1 MIDFPT
7 GPIARASHRAAVV
20 CVVCLAWFVSRPCA
34 AAELLVSL
42 RFQSNAPSCGDQT
55 AFRAAVRQRDARI
68 RWSDQGSIRLDVR
81 VVLGERGRY
90 EGSLRVLDEDGS
102 GNTRRVDGKCK
113 EVVDALALFAAMTV
127 HAQAEQ
133 FEPEKPTKPRPPE
146 PPTTTAPKTPTRPGP
161 SASEAVTTPET
172 KMDGS
177 SPATKPPASDADGKP
192 TGGPAKASA
201 KRPATAGVPP
211 VPKDAGPTTDE
222 EKSPDATRSKPP
234 TAPPTPRTFRP
245 SEGWRWG
252 VGVYAGTANSLDEG
266 FEFILPVFVS
276 LEKHGPQLLSP
287 AFRLGIITTVP
298 ADASL
303 AVGEARLTRV
313 TGRLEGCP
321 LRLRWFKRWSLLPC
335 AGFEAGV
342 IAAQSSGL
350 DENTDAISGW
360 AAADGT
366 LRLGVDLTSWLAVQ
380 VQGGLGG
387 VVQRPR
393 YFVEGASADVS
404 LQLAS
409 LYGTLGSGL
418 HLQFR

>member
-1 MIDFPT
+1 M
-7 GPIARASHRAAVV
+7 
-20 CVVCLAWFVSRPCA
+20 
-34 AAELLVSL
+34 
-42 RFQSNAPSCGDQT
+42 
-55 AFRAAVRQRDARI
+55 
-68 RWSDQGSIRLDVR
+68 
-81 VVLGERGRY
+81 
-90 EGSLRVLDEDGS
+90 LDEDGS

-133 FEPEKPTKPRPPE
+133 LEPKGPTKPTPSE
-146 PPTTTAPKTPTRPGP
+146 PPTTTAPTKPPPAGPT
-161 SASEAVTTPET
+161 AEAVTTPEPKT
-172 KMDGS
+172 DRGVPS
-177 SPATKPPASDADGKP
+177 TKPPASDLDDKPAADPAKTSADG
-192 TGGPAKASA
+192 
-201 KRPATAGVPP
+201 PATTSAPP
-211 VPKDAGPTTDE
+211 LPKDTPPTTDE
-222 EKSPDATRSKPP
+222 AKSSDAIPSKPR
-234 TAPPTPRTFRP
+234 TPPPARRTFRP

-252 VGVYAGTANSLDEG
+252 VGAYAGTSNSLDGGLEV
-266 FEFILPVFVS
+266 ILPVFVS
-276 LEKHGPQLLSP
+276 LEKHGPQILSP
-287 AFRLGIITTVP
+287 AFRVGIVGTVP
-298 ADASL
+298 TVGSL
-303 AVGEARLTRV
+303 AVGEASLTRV

-380 VQGGLGG
+380 GQGGLGG

-393 YFVEGASADVS
+393 YFVEGASTDVS

-409 LYGTLGSGL
+409 LYGTLGAGL